1 MRSSRAYECPVEAN
15 QYSTFYILRMQR
27 MFLTLIA
34 VVSLSAVARAQGFV
48 GTSVAAIQ
56 AKARPDSV
64 HLAEMGRYGVTYYVE
79 SPDETHHSVYNVTSF
94 AKTGVCT
101 SYEYVAPLAEKAA
114 LTAWLDRFYLK
125 KDKNTWR
132 SHNGI
137 LLTLAVEGSEMRLTE
152 SKPAADVKK

>member
-1 MRSSRAYECPVEAN
+1 MKLLLTAFIVSVFVGAN
-15 QYSTFYILRMQR
+15 
-27 MFLTLIA
+27 A
-34 VVSLSAVARAQGFV
+34 HAQGFV
-48 GTSVAAIQ
+48 GASVAAIQ

-64 HLAEMGRYGVTYYVE
+64 ELHEAGKYGVTYYVE

-114 LTAWLDRFYLK
+114 LIAWLDRFYLK
-125 KDKNTWR
+125 KARNVWR

-137 LLTLAVEGSEMRLTE
+137 LLTLTEEGSEMRLME
-152 SKPAADVKK
+152 SKPAVKK